1 MKKLPWSWSFKL
13 EKKLN
18 FIAVFTR
25 MFTRFYYIIYKGI
38 MTFKR
43 YGYPI
48 IELGG
53 QVVGDLHKFYQ
64 ENQCIENSKKKEE
77 VEEE

>member
-1 MKKLPWSWSFKL
+1 
-13 EKKLN
+13 
-18 FIAVFTR
+18 
-25 MFTRFYYIIYKGI
+25 

-53 QVVGDLHKFYQ
+53 QVVGALHKFYQ
-64 ENQCIENSKKKEE
+64 ENQCIENSIAKYNAFESNALKIR
-77 VEEE
+77 